1 METANKKR
9 PSGET
14 ARPFC
19 KLGGIGRGSKLN
31 YRVLASPLLRT
42 FKSIQP
48 SRSTPLADPSGVTFR
63 KIILKDND
71 KELSKDKRLFL

>member
-14 ARPFC
+14 ARPFYE
-19 KLGGIGRGSKLN
+19 LGMWQGRQVQLSSMSFPAIKDLSGYL
-31 YRVLASPLLRT
+31 
-42 FKSIQP
+42 P
-48 SRSTPLADPSGVTFR
+48 SRSTPTADPSSVTFR

-71 KELSKDKRLFL
+71 KELSKDKRPFL